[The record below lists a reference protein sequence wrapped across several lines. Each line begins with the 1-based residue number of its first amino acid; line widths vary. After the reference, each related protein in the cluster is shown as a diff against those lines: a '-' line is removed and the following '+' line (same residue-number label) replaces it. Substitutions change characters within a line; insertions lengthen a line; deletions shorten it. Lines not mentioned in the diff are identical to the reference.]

1 LLVPRTP
8 AGRFVAV
15 LAALACSAAL
25 VGCQANPEP
34 APLPSESPSATAP
47 SEAGSPSPA
56 PPTMPAEARGTSEKS
71 AKAFVRFYIDALN
84 FATATGDTHV
94 AREFSDHTCN
104 SCDAM
109 LDKIEE
115 VYREG
120 GFFRGRGWAV
130 TNIKYQPLQPRERP
144 VLSVGI
150 QLAPQEMVE
159 VKGEDPKHFT
169 GGPNHLTF
177 HLSRT
182 QSGWRVEKLDRL
194 S

>member
-47 SEAGSPSPA
+47 SEADSPSPA
-56 PPTMPAEARGTSEKS
+56 PPTMPAEASGTSEKS

-94 AREFSDHTCN
+94 LQKHSDQACDSCN
-104 SCDAM
+104 SVVERIVGVYDAGGH
-109 LDKIEE
+109 IESQ
-115 VYREG
+115 
-120 GFFRGRGWAV
+120 GWRIRSMTLV
-130 TNIKYQPLQPRERP
+130 PLQPRHRP
-144 VLSVGI
+144 VLDVGLRLLP
-150 QLAPQEMVE
+150 QLVIEEAGAEPQKFE
-159 VKGEDPKHFT
+159 
-169 GGPNHLTF
+169 GGKLPATF
-177 HLSRT
+177 HLAFAEGYWT
-182 QSGWRVEKLDRL
+182 VTKWDRAV
-194 S
+194 